1 MQVEE
6 FWWISP
12 LEDVEWKDWLNIFI
26 YQGVPKLDVGILQTP
41 DGKFQ
46 GCPQVLVVLLQAG
59 LVVVEHQGGQA
70 VVYTVGLRKPEPSL
84 GLKNDT
90 LNETCLE
97 VVCMGVH
104 RERNGAI
111 ASPPPHSVAE

>member
-1 MQVEE
+1 M
-6 FWWISP
+6 
-12 LEDVEWKDWLNIFI
+12 
-26 YQGVPKLDVGILQTP
+26 
-41 DGKFQ
+41 
-46 GCPQVLVVLLQAG
+46 LLQAG

-97 VVCMGVH
+97 VVCMGVD

-111 ASPPPHSVAE
+111 AAPPPHSGAE